1 MAHFQIHLRG
11 QSLLGRVLLGTA
23 ALAVVVLLF
32 FFLAA
37 MLVVGTIAAI
47 AFLARFWWLKRS
59 LKQPGQPETLTAE
72 YTVIERE
79 PQEQARLP
87 DEIQP
92 GASMDATDPGRHG
105 PSLSAPGPGSGTPGS
120 RAGGS

>member
-1 MAHFQIHLRG
+1 MANFHVHLRG
-11 QSLLGRVLLGTA
+11 HSLLERVLLGTT

-59 LKQPGQPETLTAE
+59 LKQPEQPETITAE

-87 DEIQP
+87 DEVQP
-92 GASMDATDPGRHG
+92 GASTDGTDPGHHG
-105 PSLSAPGPGSGTPGS
+105 PSLSAPGPGSGTPGN